1 MRYRG
6 HRDATGVCLIEVF
19 EAGAAIGRPL
29 SHRVRH
35 SPTGFE
41 WGYEGSGP
49 ADTARSILAEHLGV
63 APHPSVYQAFKRL
76 IVSVM
81 PHASWE
87 LTDAVIDHYLARI
100 LLDLGVRCAR
110 CCDGGI
116 IDGEIGSAF
125 AYCACPEGQ
134 QARREVEDA
143 V

>member
-6 HRDATGVCLIEVF
+6 HRDANGVCFIEVLDG
-19 EAGAAIGRPL
+19 GAEVARPL

-49 ADTARSILAEHLGV
+49 ADTARSILAEHLG
-63 APHPSVYQAFKRL
+63 AMPHPSVYQAFKRL

-81 PHASWE
+81 PATWE
-87 LTDAVIDHYLARI
+87 LTDAVIEHYLARI
-100 LLDLGVRCAR
+100 LLDLGVRCPR
-110 CCDGGI
+110 CCDGAI
-116 IDGEIGSAF
+116 IDGESGSAF

-134 QARREVEDA
+134 RARQEVEDA